1 VITNIDDVIAA
12 SKPKESGVPKP
23 GAGGMPGG
31 ADMGTC
37 MKLEI
42 LSIPLSIFL
51 YEPNF
56 ACKKSP
62 DESFVMKGI
71 DLPLA

>member
-1 VITNIDDVIAA
+1 VITNIDDAMAA

-23 GAGGMPGG
+23 GAGGMLGG
-31 ADMGTC
+31 ASRKCVC

-56 ACKKSP
+56 ARKNP
-62 DESFVMKGI
+62 QMKVS
-71 DLPLA
+71 